1 MADKFPD
8 AQQAIEYF
16 LRKAIELPEVVT
28 VKPAG
33 PVEVELA
40 FRNVAA
46 CDLKVYRIDLMKFG
60 LLNQNLSR
68 ITQINLAGIRPRH
81 EATVALGNGKDYRD
95 RTRKLTLPIKE
106 EGAYLVVCR
115 GDNLHASGLVLV
127 TPLAIDVQ
135 ANAVAGRVRTTVKDR
150 DKYQPGVHVK
160 VIGNGNADFVS
171 GQTDLRGVF
180 VANGIQGGAT
190 VIAQAG
196 PSRYAFF
203 RAKGFAPAPRKVT
216 SEPYAYP
223 LDTPPNEFLPTPR
236 KVTPRSLSAEVP
248 AARRV
253 YADAGQRSAEE
264 QKIDEALDSP
274 TAFDFNE
281 RPLSEVIEY
290 LKDRHGIAV
299 QLDEKSLADAGVT
312 RDTPVSKSVKGIS
325 LRSALRLLLRDLT
338 LTYLIKDDVL
348 MITTPEKADEELITR
363 VYPVIDLVLPLNATE
378 GMDPDF
384 DSMIDLITSTV
395 PAHLVGGGRRPGLHQ
410 AAGHEE

>member
-1 MADKFPD
+1 M
-8 AQQAIEYF
+8 
-16 LRKAIELPEVVT
+16 
-28 VKPAG
+28 
-33 PVEVELA
+33 
-40 FRNVAA
+40 
-46 CDLKVYRIDLMKFG
+46 
-60 LLNQNLSR
+60 
-68 ITQINLAGIRPRH
+68 
-81 EATVALGNGKDYRD
+81 
-95 RTRKLTLPIKE
+95 
-106 EGAYLVVCR
+106 
-115 GDNLHASGLVLV
+115 
-127 TPLAIDVQ
+127 
-135 ANAVAGRVRTTVKDR
+135 
-150 DKYQPGVHVK
+150 
-160 VIGNGNADFVS
+160 
-171 GQTDLRGVF
+171 F
-180 VANGIQGGAT
+180 VADGIQGGAT
-190 VIAQAG
+190 VIAQAD

-236 KVTPRSLSAEVP
+236 EVTPRSLSAEVP

-253 YADAGQRSAEE
+253 YADAGRRSAEE

-363 VYPVIDLVLPLNATE
+363 VYPVIDLVLPLDATE

-395 PAHLVGGGRRPGLHQ
+395 RPTSWEEVGGPGSIRPLDTKMSIVISQTQEVHEEINDLLGQLRSVSLDQRTKEAILKTWQARQHGNRGAAGGNVGGMGGMGGGMWGGGNAPNGPAKRAKSAAGAPEKADLLEGVEETNRGLQGKQSEKLKKTYQRGGGMGGMGGVGGGMW
-410 AAGHEE
+410 